1 MSNLKPAKGKNIIIS
16 AHETLLEKKFS
27 MKQTQKLHMNEN
39 DYKLDLDE
47 GGFFVIS
54 NNDSKLILE
63 HQYYNYN
70 DFARS
75 LTKRPIN

>member
-1 MSNLKPAKGKNIIIS
+1 
-16 AHETLLEKKFS
+16 
-27 MKQTQKLHMNEN
+27 MNEN